1 LNTVLLISPQKLLG
15 IGDLEKWMKELEIGL
30 HECGANFFLG
40 L

>member
-1 LNTVLLISPQKLLG
+1 LNNVVCISPQKLLG
-15 IGDLEKWMKELEIGL
+15 IGDLEKWMKKLEIGL